1 MNKERELL
9 REIYADL
16 EYDSKLPLWLRD
28 RVRDCLSST
37 SDDAEELELEE
48 YDAGLLG
55 YFGGGDVEWWQDYIR
70 DLLGRAHDHYQSQVS
85 AHPPKP
91 AESEAE
97 PVVYINLDEK
107 RLEWAVPF
115 EFKSSCFVLGKLP
128 LYLHPPNPA
137 EPEAEEPVAWGY
149 KDRWGDISDC
159 ISCQSAKDA
168 GTKGDFTIPLYLH
181 PPKPAEP
188 AARKPRGS
196 R

>member
-128 LYLHPPNPA
+128 LYLHPPKPA
-137 EPEAEEPVAWGY
+137 EPEA
-149 KDRWGDISDC
+149 
-159 ISCQSAKDA
+159 
-168 GTKGDFTIPLYLH
+168 
-181 PPKPAEP
+181 
-188 AARKPRGS
+188 RKPMTEEEIDVGFNPYRMRWLADDQYFVAGV
-196 R
+196 RYAEKHHGIGGDDE